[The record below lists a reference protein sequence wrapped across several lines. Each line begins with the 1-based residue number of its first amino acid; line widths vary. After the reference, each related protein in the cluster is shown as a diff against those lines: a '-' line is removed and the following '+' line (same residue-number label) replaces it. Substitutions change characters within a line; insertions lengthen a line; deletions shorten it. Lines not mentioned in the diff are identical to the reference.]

1 MRGIDYKYPH
11 PNFGLERRHRVVCPY
26 DGAAL
31 VRYGV
36 SNGTDENE
44 GSFGPPTCWWCGRVF
59 TGPEGA
65 QGQEE
70 RDAD

>member
-1 MRGIDYKYPH
+1 M
-11 PNFGLERRHRVVCPY
+11 CPY

-70 RDAD
+70 RDG